1 MLLALV
7 SRSKAANAPS
17 KLMQD
22 ICKERATSH
31 GSYDDCVTALELDPT
46 ADSADI
52 NKLAKI
58 TATASFK
65 SALSELGEDPFQPTT
80 TAWLPVMM
88 SKHVTMNWRGTRL
101 IFLELQPE
109 TTIYGKLYSAIA
121 SVVTNHLPQIS

>member
-1 MLLALV
+1 MYSLAAHRFMLLALV

-58 TATASFK
+58 TATASIK
-65 SALSELGEDPFQPTT
+65 SALSELGEDPLSANYDSMVAGDDVQACDDELARDKAHIPGITT
-80 TAWLPVMM
+80 RNNYIWKAL
-88 SKHVTMNWRGTRL
+88 
-101 IFLELQPE
+101 
-109 TTIYGKLYSAIA
+109 
-121 SVVTNHLPQIS
+121 